1 MSGTTTDHASMKWII
16 DDCDST
22 DETPSFAYIEFHCP
36 KCEAGFGLEQGQ
48 YGWSMGDE
56 IPYRYCPMCGARLHT
71 YVVEFLNNKG
81 FKIDA
86 ETLDNLIEAAVFDL
100 PDYFT
105 ISGIPADTDS
115 NKG

>member
-1 MSGTTTDHASMKWII
+1 MGDTTTNRASAKWVI

-56 IPYRYCPMCGARLHT
+56 IPFKYCPMCGARLHT
-71 YVVEFLNNKG
+71 YESEV
-81 FKIDA
+81 A
-86 ETLDNLIEAAVFDL
+86 DNA
-100 PDYFT
+100 
-105 ISGIPADTDS
+105 
-115 NKG
+115 